1 MKKTIL
7 VAVALANILII
18 SGFVWFCI
26 QPLLVSGGGLIAGV
40 IALVIHTA
48 AMLLVER
55 FLIKDEWSYSN
66 GNKFCVATVLPSVIL
81 GVIGFAVVLIL
92 DGAGYF
98 IGFAGLGAGLLSFSL
113 LLYSVGLLI
122 LSCLLQGLVKKTLKK

>member
-1 MKKTIL
+1 MKKIL
-7 VAVALANILII
+7 LIVIALANILII
-18 SGFVWFCI
+18 SGFVWFCV
-26 QPLLVSGGGLIAGV
+26 QPLLVSGGGFIAGI

-55 FLIKDEWSYSN
+55 FFIKDEWSYSN

-98 IGFAGLGAGLLSFSL
+98 TGFAGLGAGLLSFSL
-113 LLYSVGLLI
+113 LLYSVGLLV
-122 LSCLLQGLVKKTLKK
+122 LSCLLQGVVKKTLKK